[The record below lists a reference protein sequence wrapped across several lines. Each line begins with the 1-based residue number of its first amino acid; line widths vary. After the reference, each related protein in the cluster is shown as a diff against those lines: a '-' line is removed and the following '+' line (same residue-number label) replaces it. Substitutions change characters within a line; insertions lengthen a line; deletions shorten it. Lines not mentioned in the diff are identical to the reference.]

1 MQSLKDKLLKAGL
14 VTEESANRA
23 EAEKSEA
30 RKQAQMQR
38 SEPSRSRPPTSERS
52 GRNDGSPRRHE
63 SRSDSHERR
72 ELRVPKLP
80 PLPGS
85 KEANRQA
92 SRKQLEIDR
101 KIREIVLATQVT
113 YERGETP
120 FYFVTRKNRLRR
132 LELTAELA
140 RKLETGELAVVE
152 RPDPDKIDHSLVP
165 PSAAEQ
171 ILALSAKAV
180 RFLNK
185 AGAQVGFLTE
195 AEISSRASEANDVDD
210 HIAPNAEADHRAD
223 TTAEPES
230 PPADTP
236 ETFIAIRRSPLSS

>member
-14 VTEESANRA
+14 VSEEAAAKA
-23 EAEKSEA
+23 EVEKSEA
-30 RKQAQMQR
+30 RKPQAQIKR
-38 SEPSRSRPPTSERS
+38 GEAPRSRPVTSDPPRRPES
-52 GRNDGSPRRHE
+52 TPRRHE
-63 SRSDSHERR
+63 SRVDHR

-140 RKLETGELAVVE
+140 RKLESGELAVVE

-171 ILALSAKAV
+171 ILLLSSKAV

-185 AGAQVGFLTE
+185 VGAQVGFLTE
-195 AEISSRASEANDVDD
+195 EEISTRASEANDVDD
-210 HIAPNAEADHRAD
+210 NIAPDAETATETD
-223 TTAEPES
+223 TTPVPDSAS
-230 PPADTP
+230 TDTP
-236 ETFIAIRRSPLSS
+236 ETFISVRRSPLST